1 MPRKPT
7 VANKRL
13 ANKIIW
19 ALEDIQAICLDL
31 RDVWRYCV
39 DRATENQ
46 DPVMLAYLARFRDRL
61 ADIEATAHAAR
72 HGEYRDK
79 GTSGTSGE

>member
-13 ANKIIW
+13 ANKVIW
-19 ALEDIQAICLDL
+19 ALEDIVAMCHDL
-31 RDVWRYCV
+31 RDVWAYCV

-61 ADIEATAHAAR
+61 ASIDATAQAAR
-72 HGEYRDK
+72 HGEYWDK
-79 GTSGTSGE
+79 GTSGTSG